1 MPIVFAVTGQQSL
14 HYPLKLDF
22 NISKTDVNRS
32 EQIVLTAN
40 YSINMSDKASR
51 RNITSFD
58 YNFARLNNNFKI
70 IKVDGLNNTISS
82 GKIEIS
88 GPLNISERK
97 PKNWTLVA
105 GINATVGSV
114 LLFEPSTIKKTIDN
128 GKIKKG
134 NKHLTIYIEP
144 NITYNNSYNRNI
156 KLLIKNNLPEINKK
170 LTKVI
175 VHYPQINDVG
185 PELIYSEIDKNLLAD
200 HIVSAKDLE
209 DNYNLQYVWTIQ
221 NKSGPT
227 DNKFETNL
235 NISNRPWKLT
245 SGENYN
251 FTVQARDISGNYSE
265 SVTAEIFIDNKWTNR
280 TDICVPPWE
289 FYRTNLFLILIVAF
303 IVSILS
309 FFGSDFC
316 IIRLGE
322 LPRVFQK
329 KFNKYIDNYVDYPII
344 NALGLILIISFVFY
358 LLLTS
363 DVYYDHI
370 YLNSLAFYELYP
382 FTIITVLFGYLAE
395 EKYFKTDKSSSKYNI
410 HLINIILTIFI
421 LASFYG
427 ISSSITYDI
436 YEHLSRYYSN
446 IVQICAILL
455 GLILGFYTAKFNNS
469 KIESRE
475 VYLNTLEYLVLLY
488 GTIIILSLWG
498 LSLGRSISFTPL
510 IQFTQEELPN
520 IVSIWVFESTLLLLP
535 LAITSLY
542 RIIKA
547 SNQ

>member
-40 YSINMSDKASR
+40 YYIDMSDEVNR

-58 YNFARLNNNFKI
+58 YDFAYLSKSFKI
-70 IKVDGLNNTISS
+70 VKVNGLNNIISP
-82 GKIEIS
+82 GKIELS
-88 GPLNISERK
+88 GPLNISECK
-97 PKNWTLVA
+97 SKNWTLVP
-105 GINATVGSV
+105 GIDATVEPV
-114 LLFEPSTIKKTIDN
+114 LLFDPSTIKKTIDN

-144 NITYNNSYNRNI
+144 NITYNNLCKRNI
-156 KLLIKNNLPEINKK
+156 KLLIKNNLPEIEKNM
-170 LTKVI
+170 TKV
-175 VHYPQINDVG
+175 VVQYSQINDVG

-209 DNYNLQYVWTIQ
+209 DKCNLQYVWTIQ
-221 NKSGPT
+221 NKSDPI
-227 DNKFETNL
+227 DKFETIL
-235 NISNRPWKLT
+235 NRSTHQWRLI
-245 SGENYN
+245 SGETYN
-251 FTVQARDISGNYSE
+251 FTVKARDLSGDYSE
-265 SVTAEIFIDNKWTNR
+265 SVTAEIFIDNKGTNS
-280 TDICVPPWE
+280 TAICVPPWE
-289 FYRTNLFLILIVAF
+289 FYGINLFLILIVAL

-316 IIRLGE
+316 IRARQ
-322 LPRVFQK
+322 LPGVLLHNFK
-329 KFNKYIDNYVDYPII
+329 IYIKHYAQNPII
-344 NALGLILIISFVFY
+344 NALVFILIISIVFY
-358 LLLTS
+358 LLFIS
-363 DVYYDHI
+363 DIYYDHI
-370 YLNSLAFYELYP
+370 YFNSLAFYELYP

-410 HLINIILTIFI
+410 HLINIVLTIFI

-436 YEHLSRYYSN
+436 YEHLSRYYSS
-446 IVQICAILL
+446 IVQICATLL
-455 GLILGFYTAKFNNS
+455 GLILGFYTAKFGNL
-469 KIESRE
+469 KIERSKF
-475 VYLNTLEYLVLLY
+475 YLNTLEYLVLLY

-498 LSLGRSISFTPL
+498 LSLGGSISFTPL
-510 IQFTQEELPN
+510 IQFNQEELLN

-547 SNQ
+547 SSQ